1 MKVIIARGVPEIFNS
16 GELRLHSIRYEGV
29 SLLARYHVIKFA
41 YINQVVKYLGFMNPN
56 EEKIMEEMK
65 TPHNKYFVPLVWTT
79 SLVTR
84 ARKEGRIKDDFGVK
98 TLVDVRLLF

>member
-1 MKVIIARGVPEIFNS
+1 
-16 GELRLHSIRYEGV
+16 
-29 SLLARYHVIKFA
+29 
-41 YINQVVKYLGFMNPN
+41 MNPN

-98 TLVDVRLLF
+98 TLVDVRRKFVVIRISLIQIIIQK

>member
-1 MKVIIARGVPEIFNS
+1 
-16 GELRLHSIRYEGV
+16 
-29 SLLARYHVIKFA
+29 
-41 YINQVVKYLGFMNPN
+41 MNPN

-98 TLVDVRLLF
+98 TLVDVRNFNDFFGGEALITRVKL

>member
-1 MKVIIARGVPEIFNS
+1 
-16 GELRLHSIRYEGV
+16 
-29 SLLARYHVIKFA
+29 
-41 YINQVVKYLGFMNPN
+41 MNPN

-65 TPHNKYFVPLVWTT
+65 TPHNMYFVPLVWTT

-98 TLVDVRLLF
+98 TLVDVRRISCDVLHLHYVMMKC